1 MITQK
6 EIAKRLNVSQA
17 RVSRVLAG
25 TADRIGVATDTAE
38 RIRDLAL
45 RLDYRPSAAAQSL
58 RGGPSLTLG
67 VIVKE
72 FGDPFFGQMIS
83 ELRGVAHL
91 ARYSIVLAS
100 HYPDEGE
107 GEPEDAS
114 SLLRYRVD
122 KILLCGSNFP
132 AALVRQF
139 VAGGARVVQIG
150 MGPAPRG
157 VALVSV
163 DEEFGLE
170 RLIAYLKQL
179 GHRDIGFLGSAAAA
193 NRRREAIVHRLLSA
207 SALRTRPEWCVTVP
221 AKAAEAGHM
230 AVNRLLSAR
239 RRLPTALVAADDM
252 IALGALRAL
261 HEKGVKVPGEI
272 SVTGFDD
279 VPFAA
284 LSVPG
289 LTTVRQP
296 IRDMVRVACELLS
309 DSAPTMNATP
319 RLVRPE
325 LIVRESGAAPR
336 RRTVS

>member
-6 EIAKRLNVSQA
+6 EIAKRLDVSQA
-17 RVSRVLAG
+17 LVSRVLAG
-25 TADRIGVATDTAE
+25 TADRIGVARGTAE
-38 RIRDLAL
+38 RIRDLAA

-67 VIVKE
+67 VIVKD
-72 FGDPFFGQMIS
+72 FSDPFFGQMIA

-91 ARYSIVLAS
+91 ARYSIVLAC
-100 HYPDEGE
+100 HDPVAGE
-107 GEPEDAS
+107 AEDVR
-114 SLLRYRVD
+114 SLLRYHVD
-122 KILLCGSNFP
+122 KIVLCGSNFP
-132 AALVRQF
+132 AALVRRF

-157 VALVSV
+157 VGLVSV
-163 DEEFGLE
+163 DEAYGLE
-170 RLIAYLKQL
+170 RLIAHLKKL
-179 GHRDIGFLGSAAAA
+179 GHREIGFLGNAVAA
-193 NRRREAIVHRLLSA
+193 NRRREETVRRLLTA
-207 SALRTRPEWCVTVP
+207 AGLRVRLEWCVTVA
-221 AKAAEAGHM
+221 AKAAEAGHL
-230 AVNRLLSAR
+230 AVNRLLSTT

-252 IALGALRAL
+252 MALGALRAI
-261 HEKGVKVPGEI
+261 HEKGLTVPGDF

-279 VPFAA
+279 VTFAA

-309 DSAPTMNATP
+309 DSAPGSIAMP

-325 LIVRESGAAPR
+325 LIVRESAAAPH

>member
-17 RVSRVLAG
+17 LVSRVLGG
-25 TADRIGVATDTAE
+25 TADRIGVALDTAE
-38 RIRDLAL
+38 RIRDLAV

-72 FGDPFFGQMIS
+72 FGDPFFGQMIA

-100 HYPDEGE
+100 YDPDAGE
-107 GEPEDAS
+107 AEDVN

-122 KILLCGSNFP
+122 KIVLCGSNFP
-132 AALVRQF
+132 AALVRRF

-157 VALVSV
+157 VSLVSV
-163 DEEFGLE
+163 DEAFGLE
-170 RLIAYLKQL
+170 RLIAHLKQL
-179 GHRDIGFLGSAAAA
+179 GHREIGFLGNAAAA
-193 NRRREAIVHRLLSA
+193 NRRREETVRRLLSA
-207 SALRTRPEWCVTVP
+207 AALRIRPEWCVSVA
-221 AKAAEAGHM
+221 AKAAEAGHL
-230 AVNRLLSAR
+230 AVNRLLSTT

-252 IALGALRAL
+252 TALGAMRAL
-261 HEKGVKVPGEI
+261 HEKGMTVPGDF

-296 IRDMVRVACELLS
+296 IRDMVRVACALLN
-309 DSAPTMNATP
+309 DSEPRKVAPP
-319 RLVRPE
+319 CLVRPE
-325 LIVRESGAAPR
+325 LIIRESGAAPR
-336 RRTVS
+336 RRNAT